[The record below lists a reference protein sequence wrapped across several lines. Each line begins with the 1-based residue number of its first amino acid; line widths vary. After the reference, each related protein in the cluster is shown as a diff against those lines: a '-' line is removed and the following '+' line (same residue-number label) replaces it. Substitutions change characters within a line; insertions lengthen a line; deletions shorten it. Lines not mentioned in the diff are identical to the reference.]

1 MRNHFAKLSDK
12 VFRIV
17 TVFYCL
23 LGDLLIC
30 TYLWKKFSDLST
42 FLKYMNYVF
51 PMELGAFDD
60 QFKQQLFAL
69 NLQSLKVIL
78 GVYLFLHSMIYV
90 CNLLRKP
97 FAYNYLRFFVW
108 VAAPC
113 CLSFG
118 LVSLFERDNLIN
130 SLFFAQG
137 ILYSYVAL
145 GFYYRKVGAT
155 N

>member
-1 MRNHFAKLSDK
+1 MKNHFCSLSDK
-12 VFRIV
+12 LFRMV
-17 TVFYCL
+17 TVFYCF

-30 TYLWKKFSDLST
+30 AYLWKTFSDIST
-42 FLKYMNYVF
+42 FLKYMNYLF
-51 PMELGAFDD
+51 PMELTAFDE
-60 QFKQQLFAL
+60 QFKRQLFQL

-78 GVYLFLHSMIYV
+78 GVYLLLHLTIYV
-90 CNLLRKP
+90 CNLLKKK
-97 FAYNYLRFFVW
+97 FAYNYIRFFVT

-118 LVSLFERDNLIN
+118 IVALFERDNLIN

-137 ILYSYVAL
+137 LLYLYVAL